1 MITVKRLAE
10 RADVTAD
17 AVRHYVRI
25 GLLTPERDPRNGYK
39 RFTDADARRLRFIRQ
54 AKSLGYTLAEIAEI
68 FEHSERG
75 RSPCPRVRELI
86 GRRITDNRKL
96 VDDLGA
102 LQDRMER
109 ALERWKTMPDGVPDG
124 DSICHL
130 IESEPGT
137 ERERGSGCSARRAE

>member
-10 RADVTAD
+10 RAEVTPD

-25 GLLTPERDPRNGYK
+25 GLLTPERDPRNRYK
-39 RFTDADARRLRFIRQ
+39 RFTDTDVRRLRFIRQ

-68 FEHSERG
+68 FTHAERG

-86 GRRITDNRKL
+86 GRRIAENRKL
-96 VDDLGA
+96 VDELGA
-102 LQDRMER
+102 LQTRMEK
-109 ALERWKTMPDGVPDG
+109 ALDRWKDMPDGVPDG

-130 IESEPGT
+130 IESEGN
-137 ERERGSGCSARRAE
+137 RYSAA